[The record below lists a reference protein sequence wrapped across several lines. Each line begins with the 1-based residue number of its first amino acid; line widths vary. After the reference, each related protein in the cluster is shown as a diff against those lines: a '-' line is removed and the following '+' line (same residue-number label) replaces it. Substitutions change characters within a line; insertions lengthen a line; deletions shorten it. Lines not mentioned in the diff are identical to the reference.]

1 MLDLMSDVTRIL
13 SAIGQGD
20 PSAAG
25 QLLPLVYDELRLLAA
40 QRLAHEQPGQTLQA
54 TALVHEAYLR
64 LVGTEQVQHW
74 DSRRHF
80 FAAVAEAMRRILIDR
95 ARDKRRLKRGG
106 TWRRLRLD
114 DIDLSVA
121 EPPDDLPALDEALQK
136 LAQEDPLCAEL
147 VKLRFFAGLTL
158 EDAATTL
165 GIARRTADRYWAFAR
180 SWLYDELSKGDEPG
194 AS

>member
-1 MLDLMSDVTRIL
+1 
-13 SAIGQGD
+13 
-20 PSAAG
+20 
-25 QLLPLVYDELRLLAA
+25 
-40 QRLAHEQPGQTLQA
+40 
-54 TALVHEAYLR
+54 
-64 LVGTEQVQHW
+64 
-74 DSRRHF
+74 
-80 FAAVAEAMRRILIDR
+80 
-95 ARDKRRLKRGG
+95 
-106 TWRRLRLD
+106 D

-158 EDAATTL
+158 EDAAATL

-180 SWLYDELSKGDEPG
+180 SWLYDELSKGEEPD